1 MKISDSLR
9 HECMPEMIYSI
20 CKLAGS
26 KAYAKDEVKRLITLD
41 SDELQIYNK
50 AYRFAVECGFISEN
64 ADDIVV
70 VNFSKEQL
78 SSFRAFRYAIF
89 MDVFKSGGTI
99 FTALAKWYLSQG
111 TDIFTYK
118 SAQDLAV
125 VIPNDMFSGIE
136 KDYVLG
142 FRFWMA
148 TLGLGMFSKSGGSE
162 ILVFA
167 TNNIIL
173 DWLTF
178 ENPFKKGKPILA
190 REFFGLLT
198 QSCPVF
204 SDCVSGNDVNVALS
218 MGLRVLHLNGAVE
231 LKYTTD
237 SGDIW
242 HLSNSISN
250 PHTNNITEI
259 IVR

>member
-1 MKISDSLR
+1 MKIADSLR

-26 KAYAKDEVKRLITLD
+26 KAYTKDEVKRLITLD

-64 ADDIVV
+64 ADDIVL
-70 VNFSKEQL
+70 VNFSKEQI

-89 MDVFKSGGTI
+89 LDVFKNSSTI
-99 FTALAKWYLSQG
+99 FTALAKWYLSQS

-148 TLGLGMFSKSGGSE
+148 ALGLGMFSKSGGSE

-178 ENPFKKGKPILA
+178 DKPFKRGKPILA
-190 REFFGLLT
+190 REFFNILT
-198 QSCPVF
+198 TSCPAF
-204 SDCVSGNDVNVALS
+204 SDCINGNDINLALS
-218 MGLRVLHLNGAVE
+218 MGLRVLHLNEVIE

-242 HLSNSISN
+242 HLPNSISN
-250 PHTNNITEI
+250 PQTNNTTEI